1 MFVDNVTDHIKTI
14 FDDCLTTIPNS
25 EGAIDPD
32 KWRSISQCSLAK
44 EWSDFDA
51 ETNHD
56 LADEWLTPDE
66 AKVRSQQQHQDVSQ
80 CPTPTD

>member
-32 KWRSISQCSLAK
+32 KWRNIVQCR
-44 EWSDFDA
+44 WSCMCHEFDDDVNC
-51 ETNHD
+51 E
-56 LADEWLTPDE
+56 LADEWLTPNE
-66 AKVRSQQQHQDVSQ
+66 VQAQS
-80 CPTPTD
+80 